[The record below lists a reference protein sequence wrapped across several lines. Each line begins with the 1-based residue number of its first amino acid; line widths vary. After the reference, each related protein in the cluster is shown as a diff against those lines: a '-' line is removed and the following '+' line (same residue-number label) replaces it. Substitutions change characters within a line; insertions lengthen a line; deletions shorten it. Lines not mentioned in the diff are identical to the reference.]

1 MTTNQL
7 VAMLFP
13 TIPLIVGGA
22 VVLFIRRPWVR
33 TAQGVVDT
41 GNQNI
46 VGDMVNVAA
55 TLREV
60 ERTVHTQREII
71 ERQVQAQ
78 PH

>member
-1 MTTNQL
+1 MTTQQL
-7 VAMLFP
+7 VALLFLLA
-13 TIPLIVGGA
+13 PLA
-22 VVLFIRRPWVR
+22 VAGVAALTLLKPWTP
-33 TAQGVVDT
+33 TAQAVADT
-41 GNQNI
+41 GSNNI
-46 VGDMVNVAA
+46 VGDVVNVAA

>member
-1 MTTNQL
+1 MTTQQL
-7 VAMLFP
+7 VAFLFLLA
-13 TIPLIVGGA
+13 PLA
-22 VVLFIRRPWVR
+22 VVGVAALTLLKPWAR
-33 TAQGVVDT
+33 TAQAGVDT
-41 GNQNI
+41 GNENI

>member
-1 MTTNQL
+1 MTTQQL
-7 VAMLFP
+7 VAFLFLFAPLAVAGMLL
-13 TIPLIVGGA
+13 LID
-22 VVLFIRRPWVR
+22 RRPWAR
-33 TAQGVVDT
+33 TAQGVIDT
-41 GNQNI
+41 GNENI

>member
-7 VAMLFP
+7 MAMLFP
-13 TIPLIVGGA
+13 MIPLVVGAA
-22 VVLFIRRPWVR
+22 VVLFVRRPWANQ
-33 TAQGVVDT
+33 AQAVVDAR
-41 GNQNI
+41 GENI

-55 TLREV
+55 SLREV

-71 ERQVQAQ
+71 ERQLHAQ